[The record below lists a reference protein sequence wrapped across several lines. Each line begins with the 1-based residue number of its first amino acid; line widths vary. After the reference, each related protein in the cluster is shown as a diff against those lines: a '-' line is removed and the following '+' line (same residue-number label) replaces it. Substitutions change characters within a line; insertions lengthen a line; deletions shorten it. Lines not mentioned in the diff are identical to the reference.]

1 MRAYRIAVLASGLL
15 IGSIAPGWA
24 DAPAAAQ
31 SAAPAA
37 PAARQVALS
46 LRDLGQYGALNLKG
60 VDGAVDLPFGVRL
73 DEVVVQARLRLHL
86 NYSPALLEQLS
97 HLKISLNGQ
106 VIAALP
112 LPKAQ
117 AGSDFAKDLDIDPR
131 LFTDYNHLQ
140 LQLIGH
146 YTTECEDPS
155 HSSLWLAVGDKTT
168 LELSLRPLVLQDD
181 LAVLPAPFFDRR
193 GNQRLELPVVLPA
206 HPSLAT
212 LHAAGV
218 VASWFGAQADYRSAR
233 FPVLLDSL
241 PQKHALV
248 FAANNERPESLHL
261 PQAEGPT
268 ISVIDNPQNPALK
281 LLVLQGRDAADLEKA
296 AQALVLGQLVLGGSS
311 ATVTQ
316 VDLGPRRAAY
326 DVPKWIRSDRPVKLG
341 ELVDSASQ
349 LQAVGHAPPPLRI
362 NLRLA
367 PDLLAW
373 NRAGVPIDLKYRYT
387 PPIDKDN
394 SLLSVSIND
403 QFVRSY
409 RLTPDDQRGASRLL
423 VPLLGGHLG
432 QEQDRFLIPAFQIGA
447 DNQLQFQFVIDYQK
461 QGLCKDPLVDS
472 LRSSLD
478 PDSTIDLSSFPHFTA
493 MPNLALFANAGYPFT
508 RYADL
513 AETAVVLP
521 DQPAAPDLETYF
533 YLLGRMG
540 RFTGAPA
547 LRFSLLG
554 MHDAA
559 KAADADLLVIGAGGD
574 GDVLNAW
581 KHPLSLMLDG
591 NQRSLKAVTEVRGL
605 ADDALDVRKLPFDRW
620 QVSVH
625 SGGALAALL
634 GFESPLKAGRSV
646 VAVAATAPA
655 QQRGLLDALDD
666 GASVNRMRGDTV
678 VVRSGEVDSFQAE
691 QPYYIGSLP
700 LWKRIWFFFSKL
712 PLLVLVMGVAAGVVL
727 AFWLFAYLQ
736 RAAARRISR

>member
-1 MRAYRIAVLASGLL
+1 MRAYRIAVLCFG
-15 IGSIAPGWA
+15 IVVGSMAPAWA
-24 DAPAAAQ
+24 DSSAAPPAAPLP
-31 SAAPAA
+31 PAA
-37 PAARQVALS
+37 PARQVSLS

-60 VDGAVDLPFGVRL
+60 VDGKVDLPFGVRL

-86 NYSPALLEQLS
+86 NYSPALIEQLS
-97 HLKISLNGQ
+97 HLKVSLNGQ
-106 VIAALP
+106 VVAALP

-117 AGSDFAKDLDIDPR
+117 AGSDFARDLDLDPR

-146 YTTECEDPS
+146 YSNECEDPN

-181 LAVLPAPFFDRR
+181 LALLPAPFFDHRS
-193 GNQRLELPVVLPA
+193 NQRLELPVVLPA
-206 HPSLAT
+206 HASPGL

-233 FPVLLDSL
+233 FPVLLDGL

-248 FAANNERPESLHL
+248 FAANDERPAALQL
-261 PQAEGPT
+261 PQVQGPT
-268 ISVIDNPQNPALK
+268 LSVIDNPQNPALK
-281 LLVLQGRDAADLEKA
+281 LLLVQGRDAADLEKA

-311 ATVTQ
+311 ATVKQ

-326 DVPKWIRSDRPVKLG
+326 DAPKWIRSDRPVKLG

-349 LQAVGHAPPPLRI
+349 LQAVGHAPPPLRV

-373 NRAGVPIDLKYRYT
+373 NRTGVPIDLKYRYT
-387 PPIDKDN
+387 PPIGRDN
-394 SLLSVSIND
+394 STLSISIND

-409 RLTPDDQRGASRLL
+409 RLAPEDQGGTSKLL
-423 VPLLGGHLG
+423 VPLLGAHLG
-432 QEQDRFLIPAFQIGA
+432 QEQDQFLIPAFQIGA
-447 DNQLQFQFVIDYQK
+447 DNQLQFQFVLDYQK
-461 QGLCKDPLVDS
+461 PGLCQDPGDT

-478 PDSTIDLSSFPHFTA
+478 PDSTIDLSGFPHFTA

-521 DQPAAPDLETYF
+521 DQPAAADLETYL

-547 LRFSLLG
+547 LRFNLIG

-559 KAADADLLVIGAGGD
+559 KAADEDLLVIGAGAEGD
-574 GDVLNAW
+574 LLSSWKRPLN
-581 KHPLSLMLDG
+581 LMLDG
-591 NQRSLKAVTEVRGL
+591 GQRSLTAVTQLRGL
-605 ADDALDVRKLPFDRW
+605 ADDPLDVRKLPFDRW

-625 SGGALAALL
+625 SGGALAAML

-678 VVRSGEVDSFQAE
+678 VVRSGEVDSFQGE
-691 QPYYIGSLP
+691 PPYYIGSLP

-712 PLLVLVMGVAAGVVL
+712 PLLVLLLGVAAGVVL

>member
-1 MRAYRIAVLASGLL
+1 MAALAFGIL
-15 IGSIAPGWA
+15 IGSASAGTPAPSPSA
-24 DAPAAAQ
+24 SVPATV
-31 SAAPAA
+31 PT
-37 PAARQVALS
+37 RQATLS
-46 LRDLGQYGALNLKG
+46 LRDLGQFGPLGLKG

-86 NYSPALLEQLS
+86 NYSPALIESLS
-97 HLKISLNGQ
+97 HLKVSLNGQ

-117 AGSDFAKDLDIDPR
+117 AGGEFSKDLDIDPR
-131 LFTDYNHLQ
+131 LFTDFNHLQ

-146 YTTECEDPS
+146 YTTECEDPG

-168 LELSLRPLVLQDD
+168 LELGLRPLVLQDD
-181 LAVLPAPFFDRR
+181 LAILPAPFFDRHSSE
-193 GNQRLELPVVLPA
+193 RLDLPVVLAA
-206 HPSLAT
+206 HPSPGT

-248 FAANNERPESLHL
+248 FAANNERPAGLQL
-261 PQAEGPT
+261 PQVEGPALS
-268 ISVIDNPQNPALK
+268 IIDHPQNPAVK
-281 LLVLQGRDAADLEKA
+281 LLVIQGRDAADLEKA
-296 AQALVLGQLVLGGSS
+296 AQALVLGQLVLGGAS

-326 DVPKWIRSDRPVKLG
+326 DVPRWIRSDRPVRLG
-341 ELVDSASQ
+341 ELVDSPSQ
-349 LQAVGHAPPPLRI
+349 LQAAGHVPPPLRI

-373 NRAGVPIDLKYRYT
+373 NRAGVPIDLRYRYT

-394 SLLSVSIND
+394 SMLSISIND

-409 RLTPDDQRGASRLL
+409 RLTPEDQHGASRLL
-423 VPLLGGHLG
+423 VPLLGAHLG
-432 QEQDRFLIPAFQIGA
+432 QEQDQFLIPAFQIGA
-447 DNQLQFQFVIDYQK
+447 DNQLQFQFVIDYQR
-461 QGLCKDPLVDS
+461 QGLCRDPLGET
-472 LRSSLD
+472 LRSGLD
-478 PDSTIDLSSFPHFTA
+478 PDSTIDLSGFPHFTA
-493 MPNLALFANAGYPFT
+493 MPNLALFANAGYPFS
-508 RYADL
+508 RFADL

-521 DQPAAPDLETYF
+521 DQPAAADLETYL
-533 YLLGRMG
+533 YMLGRMG

-547 LRFSLLG
+547 LRFRLLG
-554 MHDAA
+554 MRDAA
-559 KAADADLLVIGAGGD
+559 TAADADLLVIGAGGE
-574 GDVLNAW
+574 GDILNAW
-581 KHPLSLMLDG
+581 KRPLSLMLDG
-591 NQRSLKAVTEVRGL
+591 SRRSLKAVTRMRGL
-605 ADDALDVRKLPFDRW
+605 ADDPLDVRQLPFDRW

-625 SGGALAALL
+625 SGGALAAML

-666 GASVNRMRGDTV
+666 GASVDRMRGDTV

-691 QPYYIGSLP
+691 KSYYLGSLP
-700 LWKRIWFFFSKL
+700 LWKRVWFFFSKL
-712 PLLVLVMGVAAGVVL
+712 PLLVLGMGVAAGVIL